1 MWILMLITVL
11 NGGASVSKIQT
22 SKYVTQVE
30 CEQARDRAERRVAT
44 FGYCTY
50 ERNKNANS
58 R

>member
-1 MWILMLITVL
+1 MWILLIITLV

-30 CEQARDRAERRVAT
+30 CIQARDQAERRDAT

-50 ERNKNANS
+50 ETRK
-58 R
+58 